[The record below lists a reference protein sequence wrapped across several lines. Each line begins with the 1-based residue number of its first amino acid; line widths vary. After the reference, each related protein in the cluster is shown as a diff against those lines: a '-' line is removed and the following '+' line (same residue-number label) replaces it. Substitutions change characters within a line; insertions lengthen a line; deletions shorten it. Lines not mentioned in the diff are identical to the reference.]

1 MVGLCVDLNRRFLTA
16 RQFNEDAA
24 LKQFQKATQFRR
36 EKHIVRLYDIV
47 EITDFEQARQFVNIS
62 LLKSKLTY

>member
-1 MVGLCVDLNRRFLTA
+1 MTGLCVDLNRRFLTA
-16 RQFNEDAA
+16 RLFNEDAA
-24 LKQFQKATQFRR
+24 LKQFQKAIQFRR